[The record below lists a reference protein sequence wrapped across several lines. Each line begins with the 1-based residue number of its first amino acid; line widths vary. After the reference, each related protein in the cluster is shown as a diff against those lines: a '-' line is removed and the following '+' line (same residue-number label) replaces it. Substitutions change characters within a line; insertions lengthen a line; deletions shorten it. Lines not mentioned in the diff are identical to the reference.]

1 MIAPVAIVAGSFAQH
16 IAAAR
21 QQALMT
27 RLALA
32 LETSCPDLIEGAK
45 NSERCQYCGSL
56 VPYALVNFTNCGA
69 PRVHNVAE

>member
-32 LETSCPDLIEGAK
+32 LETSCPDLIQGAK
-45 NSERCQYCGSL
+45 NSERCRYCVSL
-56 VPYALVNFTNCGA
+56 VPTALVKCRNCGG
-69 PRVHNVAE
+69 PNVLLAR